1 LFSIFLL
8 FFFNTFSLEKLF
20 LLQIRIRKSVKP
32 EQRLKKVRRKLI
44 GRMQEEWSLK
54 SQPYDEW
61 VDYINPI
68 NIYLLWNILMI
79 LC

>member
-1 LFSIFLL
+1 
-8 FFFNTFSLEKLF
+8 
-20 LLQIRIRKSVKP
+20 
-32 EQRLKKVRRKLI
+32 
-44 GRMQEEWSLK
+44 MQEEWSLK
-54 SQPYDEW
+54 SQSYDEW